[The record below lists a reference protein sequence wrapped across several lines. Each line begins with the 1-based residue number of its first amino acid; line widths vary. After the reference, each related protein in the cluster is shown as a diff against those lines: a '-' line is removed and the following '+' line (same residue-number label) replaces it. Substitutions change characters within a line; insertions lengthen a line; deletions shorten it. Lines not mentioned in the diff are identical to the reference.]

1 MLWNLRPII
10 PRGFPSSMAQFAAF
24 KLAAFHTPCTF
35 YRKRIGLLCW
45 RFFTRGV
52 TLSFGNRA
60 HNRSLVRT
68 PVGAAQF
75 GRWAFLRACR

>member
-1 MLWNLRPII
+1 
-10 PRGFPSSMAQFAAF
+10 
-24 KLAAFHTPCTF
+24 
-35 YRKRIGLLCW
+35 LLCW